1 MKGGEYMKNIMNK
14 AYRVAYLAPLALA
27 STAHAQ
33 GVSIDFPD
41 SFAGFS
47 SQDLKTTIQN
57 IIRIIVGFLG
67 IITIIIILAGGF
79 KWMTSGGSEDKIGE
93 AKKLISAGVV
103 GLVVVLAAYAIASF
117 VVNSLQKAV

>member
-1 MKGGEYMKNIMNK
+1 MNK
-14 AYRVAYLAPLALA
+14 VFMKATRLAYLAPLAFA
-27 STAHAQ
+27 ATAHAQ
-33 GVSIDFPD
+33 VSIDFPK

-57 IIRIIVGFLG
+57 VIRLILGFLG
-67 IITIIIILAGGF
+67 IVTILIILAGGF
-79 KWMTSGGSEDKIGE
+79 KWMTSFGDEGKIDE

-117 VVNSLQKAV
+117 VVNSLQNAV